1 MRAANCAITS
11 ATRVCPIATMTHSH
25 IPTGPAFR
33 STSSYVP
40 EDANRHRDE
49 GERNS
54 EDLKGAESPF
64 QLGLVATV
72 FTETVSGLRVV
83 QNFCHLSHLT
93 SDVGVIEM

>member
-11 ATRVCPIATMTHSH
+11 ATRVCPDRYDD
-25 IPTGPAFR
+25 PQPYPDR
-33 STSSYVP
+33 PRVP
-40 EDANRHRDE
+40 QHVVVCTEDANRHRDE

-72 FTETVSGLRVV
+72 FTETVNGLRVV